1 MAFEKFIESADRL
14 YTAFLMRDLN
24 YLAAGLMIT
33 SSASYDFQ
41 TRTVEVFDHA
51 GIPIW
56 VVLIGAYYIGC
67 LAQAAGVAVRIMTVD
82 YGTDY
87 AGEDQLRWR
96 CHPSTVMDIE
106 RAIFGMLLGAS
117 MGAAAGSKLWDS
129 QGKSVRKDETKVG
142 GPSQSDAPDNPE
154 PR

>member
-1 MAFEKFIESADRL
+1 
-14 YTAFLMRDLN
+14 MRDLN

-41 TRTVEVFDHA
+41 TWTVEVFGHA

-56 VVLIGAYYIGC
+56 VVLIGAYYIGR
-67 LAQAAGVAVRIMTVD
+67 LAQAAGVSVRIMTVD

-87 AGEDQLRWR
+87 PGEDQLRWW
-96 CHPSTVMDIE
+96 CYPSTVMDIE
-106 RAIFGMLLGAS
+106 RAIFGKLLGAS
-117 MGAAAGSKLWDS
+117 MGAAAGSKLLDS
-129 QGKSVRKDETKVG
+129 QGKSARKDETKVG
-142 GPSQSDAPDNPE
+142 GPSQSDTLDNPE